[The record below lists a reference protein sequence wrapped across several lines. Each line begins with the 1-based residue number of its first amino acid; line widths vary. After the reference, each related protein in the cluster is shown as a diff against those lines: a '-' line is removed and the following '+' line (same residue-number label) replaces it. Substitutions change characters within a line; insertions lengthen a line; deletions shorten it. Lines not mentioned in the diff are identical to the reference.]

1 MIGSMTHGNVVIT
14 SERGQKVALVVSEIQ
29 IHLTTVIRHIDL
41 SVPDQSANGFGYS
54 GGAETDSIGDIVPA
68 SMLI

>member
-1 MIGSMTHGNVVIT
+1 MTHGNVVIT

-41 SVPDQSANGFGYS
+41 SVPD
-54 GGAETDSIGDIVPA
+54 
-68 SMLI
+68 